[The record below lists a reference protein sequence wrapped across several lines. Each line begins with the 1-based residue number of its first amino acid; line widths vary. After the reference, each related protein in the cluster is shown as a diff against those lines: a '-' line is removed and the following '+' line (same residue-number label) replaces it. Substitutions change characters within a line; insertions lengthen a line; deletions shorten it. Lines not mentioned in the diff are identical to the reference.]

1 MFVVVV
7 LQMCFMCIRVMS
19 ISIEDSQ
26 QGRKFVLMS
35 GWWVVFSSSGCNVNG
50 SGAMI
55 GFEWLFRRK
64 FLGGG
69 DGRWLECINAN

>member
-1 MFVVVV
+1 MCLTNCVFNMRKNIGKLQVLVYLYINFYIMFVVVV

-35 GWWVVFSSSGCNVNG
+35 G
-50 SGAMI
+50 
-55 GFEWLFRRK
+55 
-64 FLGGG
+64 
-69 DGRWLECINAN
+69 